1 MAVGV
6 VDAGLGLVDDFP
18 AGIKNPLGNA
28 EVFEHGQIFGK
39 AHALP
44 NASAYGGVGVGE
56 MVEAVS
62 QIVGQR
68 RILHQAFLAVDGFKQ
83 VLAFG
88 GATGLRHLPA
98 IDSTDG
104 RVFKI
109 CQHGLQPGWRLGN
122 RVLRN
127 ENDDLTRGQGCGE
140 VSGAGVMELLRG
152 NVLDA
157 NRKLLRNGHRLV
169 VRTGVDYNYYL
180 APSTGL
186 RKHGLQQGAN
196 ILASIFSEHENRC
209 RNHQAIAILSKV
221 WGRRGTRP
229 VVSSFLVALPRVQ
242 AATNLIVKSTVLS
255 PHRRREEASEL
266 TETGSMAN
274 GSGWAAAG
282 FHNDSNFFHLAA
294 SGARFIRPNN
304 CASVIALCC

>member
-1 MAVGV
+1 M
-6 VDAGLGLVDDFP
+6 
-18 AGIKNPLGNA
+18 
-28 EVFEHGQIFGK
+28 
-39 AHALP
+39 
-44 NASAYGGVGVGE
+44 
-56 MVEAVS
+56 
-62 QIVGQR
+62 R
-68 RILHQAFLAVDGFKQ
+68 RSF
-83 VLAFG
+83 
-88 GATGLRHLPA
+88 
-98 IDSTDG
+98 
-104 RVFKI
+104 
-109 CQHGLQPGWRLGN
+109 
-122 RVLRN
+122 
-127 ENDDLTRGQGCGE
+127 GCGRDGTAPRE
-140 VSGAGVMELLRG
+140 CARCEPETAAQWPPSRRSNRSRPELLPWPR
-152 NVLDA
+152 
-157 NRKLLRNGHRLV
+157 
-169 VRTGVDYNYYL
+169 
-180 APSTGL
+180 TGL